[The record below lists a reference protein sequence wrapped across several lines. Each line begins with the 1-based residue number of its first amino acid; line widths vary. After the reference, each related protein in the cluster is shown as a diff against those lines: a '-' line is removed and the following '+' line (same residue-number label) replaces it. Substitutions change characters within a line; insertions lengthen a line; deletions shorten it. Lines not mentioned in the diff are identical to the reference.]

1 MNRGNSVFAL
11 VASVINTLR
20 SVLLRANELGP
31 MMGRRAFIAS
41 GLGLCAAPLVAWA
54 QQAGK
59 VARIGMLLPNTPE
72 IAARSPRNAAFL
84 KGLRDLGWI
93 EGQNLAIEWRFADG
107 QLGRLAE
114 LAADLAR
121 IGVDAIVTAAAP
133 SALAAQGATRT
144 IPIVVLDPGD
154 PVGLGLVGSLARP
167 GGNITGVSSI
177 APELAAKRL
186 ALLKETVPA
195 MGRVAVLA
203 NAAILPAEVAMREL
217 EAAAKVLGVQIQLV
231 QIQGVKGI
239 EQAFAEIARQ
249 QADGIVVFPDP
260 LTFSNDVAITG
271 FALKSRIPALYGAM
285 EFVQAGG
292 LMSYGPSY
300 PEMFRKGANYV
311 DRILKGAKP
320 GDLPIEQPTSFE
332 LVLNLKTAKALG
344 LTIPQSVLLR
354 ADRVIE

>member
-1 MNRGNSVFAL
+1 
-11 VASVINTLR
+11 
-20 SVLLRANELGP
+20 

-41 GLGLCAAPLVAWA
+41 ALGLCAVPLVASA
-54 QQAGK
+54 QHAGK

-72 IAARSPRNAAFL
+72 TVARSPRIAAFL
-84 KGLRDLGWI
+84 KGLRDLGWS

-107 QLGRLAE
+107 QVGRLAE

-121 IGVDAIVTAAAP
+121 IRVDAIVTAAAP

-154 PVGLGLVGSLARP
+154 PVGLGLVASLARP

-186 ALLKETVPA
+186 ALLKEAVPA
-195 MGRVAVLA
+195 MVQVAVLS
-203 NAAILPAEVAMREL
+203 NAAIPPAEIAMREL
-217 EAAAKVLGVQIQLV
+217 AAAAKVLGVQIQSV
-231 QIQGVKGI
+231 PIQGVKGI
-239 EQAFAEIARQ
+239 EQAFADVARQ
-249 QADGIVVFPDP
+249 HADGIVVFPDP
-260 LTFSNDVAITG
+260 LTFSNEVAITG
-271 FALKSRIPALYGAM
+271 FALTSRIPALYGAM

-300 PEMFRKGANYV
+300 PEMFRRGANYV

-320 GDLPIEQPTSFE
+320 GDLPIEQPTRFE
-332 LVLNLKTAKALG
+332 FVLNLKTAKALG

-354 ADRVIE
+354 ADRLIE

>member
-1 MNRGNSVFAL
+1 
-11 VASVINTLR
+11 
-20 SVLLRANELGP
+20 

-41 GLGLCAAPLVAWA
+41 GLGLCAAPLVASA
-54 QQAGK
+54 QHAGK

-72 IAARSPRNAAFL
+72 IVARSPRIAAFL

-93 EGQNLAIEWRFADG
+93 EGQNLSIEWRFAEG

-121 IGVDAIVTAAAP
+121 IGVNAIVTAAAP
-133 SALAAQGATRT
+133 SALAAQGATRS

-154 PVGLGLVGSLARP
+154 PVGLGLATSLARP

-186 ALLKETVPA
+186 ALLKEAVPA
-195 MGRVAVLA
+195 IGRVAVLS
-203 NAAILPAEVAMREL
+203 NAAIPPAEIAMQEL
-217 EAAAKVLGVQIQLV
+217 EAAAKILGVQIQSV
-231 QIQGVKGI
+231 RIKGVEGI
-239 EQAFAEIARQ
+239 EEAFGEIARQ
-249 QADGIVVFPDP
+249 DADEIVVFPDP
-260 LTFSNDVAITG
+260 LTFSNQAAITG

-300 PEMFRKGANYV
+300 PEMFRRGAYYV
-311 DRILKGAKP
+311 DRILKGTKP
-320 GDLPIEQPTSFE
+320 GDLPIERPTRFE
-332 LVLNLKTAKALG
+332 LVLNLKTAKELG
-344 LTIPQSVLLR
+344 LTIPQSLLLR

>member
-1 MNRGNSVFAL
+1 
-11 VASVINTLR
+11 
-20 SVLLRANELGP
+20 

-41 GLGLCAAPLVAWA
+41 GLGLCAAPIVALA
-54 QQAGK
+54 QHAGK

-72 IAARSPRNAAFL
+72 IVARSPRIAAFL

-93 EGQNLAIEWRFADG
+93 EGQNLAIEWRFAEG
-107 QLGRLAE
+107 QVGRLAE

-121 IGVDAIVTAAAP
+121 IRVDAIVTAAAP
-133 SALAAQGATRT
+133 AALAAQRATST

-154 PVGLGLVGSLARP
+154 PVGLGLVASLARP

-186 ALLKETVPA
+186 ALLKEAVPA
-195 MGRVAVLA
+195 MVRVAVLS
-203 NAAILPAEVAMREL
+203 NAAIPPAEIAMREM
-217 EAAAKVLGVQIQLV
+217 EAAAKVLGVQIQSV
-231 QIQGVKGI
+231 PIQGVKGI
-239 EQAFAEIARQ
+239 EQAFAEVARQ
-249 QADGIVVFPDP
+249 HADGIVVFPDP
-260 LTFSNDVAITG
+260 LTFSNEVAITG
-271 FALKSRIPALYGAM
+271 FALKNRIPALYGAM

-300 PEMFRKGANYV
+300 PEMFRRGANYV

-320 GDLPIEQPTSFE
+320 GDLPIEQPTRFE
-332 LVLNLKTAKALG
+332 FVLNLKTAKALG

>member
-1 MNRGNSVFAL
+1 
-11 VASVINTLR
+11 
-20 SVLLRANELGP
+20 
-31 MMGRRAFIAS
+31 MMGRRAFIVS
-41 GLGLCAAPLVAWA
+41 VLGLCAVPLVASA
-54 QQAGK
+54 QHAGK

-72 IAARSPRNAAFL
+72 IVARSPRIAAFL
-84 KGLRDLGWI
+84 KGLHDLGWI
-93 EGQNLAIEWRFADG
+93 EGQNLAIEWRFAEG
-107 QLGRLAE
+107 QVGRLAE

-121 IGVDAIVTAAAP
+121 IRVDAIVTAAAP

-154 PVGLGLVGSLARP
+154 PVGLGLVASLARP

-186 ALLKETVPA
+186 ALLKEAVPA
-195 MGRVAVLA
+195 MVRVAVLS
-203 NAAILPAEVAMREL
+203 NAAIPPAEIAMREL
-217 EAAAKVLGVQIQLV
+217 EAAAKVLGVQIQSV
-231 QIQGVKGI
+231 PIQGVKGI
-239 EQAFAEIARQ
+239 EQAFAEVARQ
-249 QADGIVVFPDP
+249 HADGIIVFPDP
-260 LTFSNDVAITG
+260 LTFSNEVAITG
-271 FALKSRIPALYGAM
+271 FALKNRIPALYGAM

-300 PEMFRKGANYV
+300 SEMFRRGANYV

-320 GDLPIEQPTSFE
+320 GDLPIEQPTRFE
-332 LVLNLKTAKALG
+332 FVLNLKTAKALG

>member
-1 MNRGNSVFAL
+1 
-11 VASVINTLR
+11 
-20 SVLLRANELGP
+20 
-31 MMGRRAFIAS
+31 MMGRRAFIAAA
-41 GLGLCAAPLVAWA
+41 LGLCAVPLVASA
-54 QQAGK
+54 QHTGK

-72 IAARSPRNAAFL
+72 IAARSPRIGAFL

-93 EGQNLAIEWRFADG
+93 EGQNLAIEWRFAEN
-107 QLGRLAE
+107 QVGRLAE

-121 IGVDAIVTAAAP
+121 IRVDVIVTAAAP

-154 PVGLGLVGSLARP
+154 PIGLGLVASLARP
-167 GGNITGVSSI
+167 GGNITGVTSI

-186 ALLKETVPA
+186 ALLKEAVPA
-195 MGRVAVLA
+195 MVRVAVLS
-203 NAAILPAEVAMREL
+203 NAAIPPAEIAMREL
-217 EAAAKVLGVQIQLV
+217 EAAAKVLGVQIQSV
-231 QIQGVKGI
+231 PIQGVKGI
-239 EQAFAEIARQ
+239 EQAFAEVARQ
-249 QADGIVVFPDP
+249 HADGVVVFPDP

-271 FALKSRIPALYGAM
+271 LALKHRIPALYGAM

-300 PEMFRKGANYV
+300 PEMFRRGANYV

-320 GDLPIEQPTSFE
+320 GDLPIEQPTLFE
-332 LVLNLKTAKALG
+332 FVLNLSTVKALG
-344 LTIPQSVLLR
+344 LTIPQSVRLR

>member
-1 MNRGNSVFAL
+1 M
-11 VASVINTLR
+11 I
-20 SVLLRANELGP
+20 
-31 MMGRRAFIAS
+31 GRRAFMAAA
-41 GLGLCAAPLVAWA
+41 LGLCAAPLTASA
-54 QQAGK
+54 QHAGK

-72 IAARSPRNAAFL
+72 IVARNPRIAAFL

-93 EGQNLAIEWRFADG
+93 EGQNLAIEWRFAEG

-133 SALAAQGATRT
+133 SALAAKGATRS

-154 PVGLGLVGSLARP
+154 PVGLGLVASLARP

-186 ALLKETVPA
+186 ALLKEAVPA
-195 MGRVAVLA
+195 MVRVAVLA
-203 NAAILPAEVAMREL
+203 NAAIPPAEIAMQEL
-217 EAAAKVLGVQIQLV
+217 ETTAKVLGVQIQFV
-231 QIQGVKGI
+231 PIKGVKGI
-239 EQAFAEIARQ
+239 EQAFGEIARQ
-249 QADGIVVFPDP
+249 HADGIVVFPDP
-260 LTFSNDVAITG
+260 LTFSNEAAITG
-271 FALKSRIPALYGAM
+271 FALKSRISAMYGAM

-300 PEMFRKGANYV
+300 QEMFRRGASYV

-320 GDLPIEQPTSFE
+320 GDLPIEQPTRFE
-332 LVLNLKTAKALG
+332 FVLNLKTAKALG

-354 ADRVIE
+354 VDQVIE

>member
-1 MNRGNSVFAL
+1 
-11 VASVINTLR
+11 
-20 SVLLRANELGP
+20 

-41 GLGLCAAPLVAWA
+41 ALGLCAAPLVASA
-54 QQAGK
+54 QHAGK
-59 VARIGMLLPNTPE
+59 VARIGMLLPNTSE
-72 IAARSPRNAAFL
+72 SVARSPRIAAFL

-93 EGQNLAIEWRFADG
+93 EGQNLVIEWRFAEG
-107 QLGRLAE
+107 QVGRLAE

-121 IGVDAIVTAAAP
+121 IRVDAIVTAAAP

-154 PVGLGLVGSLARP
+154 PVGLGLVASLARP
-167 GGNITGVSSI
+167 GGNITGISSI

-186 ALLKETVPA
+186 ALLKEAVPA
-195 MGRVAVLA
+195 MVRVAVLS
-203 NAAILPAEVAMREL
+203 NAAIPPAEIAMREL
-217 EAAAKVLGVQIQLV
+217 EAAAKVLGVQIQSV
-231 QIQGVKGI
+231 PIQGVKGI
-239 EQAFAEIARQ
+239 EQAFAEVARQ
-249 QADGIVVFPDP
+249 HADGIVVFPDP
-260 LTFSNDVAITG
+260 LTFSNEVAITG
-271 FALKSRIPALYGAM
+271 FALKNRIPALYGAM

-300 PEMFRKGANYV
+300 PEMFRRGANYV

-320 GDLPIEQPTSFE
+320 GDLPIEQPTRFE
-332 LVLNLKTAKALG
+332 FVLNLKTAKALG

>member
-1 MNRGNSVFAL
+1 
-11 VASVINTLR
+11 
-20 SVLLRANELGP
+20 

-41 GLGLCAAPLVAWA
+41 ALGLCAAPLVASA
-54 QQAGK
+54 QHAGK
-59 VARIGMLLPNTPE
+59 VARIGMLLPNAPE
-72 IAARSPRNAAFL
+72 IVARSPRIAAFL

-93 EGQNLAIEWRFADG
+93 EGQNLAIEWRFAEG

-154 PVGLGLVGSLARP
+154 PVGLGLVASLARP

-186 ALLKETVPA
+186 ALLKEAVPA
-195 MGRVAVLA
+195 MVRVAVLA
-203 NAAILPAEVAMREL
+203 NAAIPPAEIAMREL
-217 EAAAKVLGVQIQLV
+217 EATAKVLGVQIQSV
-231 QIQGVKGI
+231 PIQGVKGI
-239 EQAFAEIARQ
+239 EQAFGEITRQ
-249 QADGIVVFPDP
+249 HADGIVVFPDP
-260 LTFSNDVAITG
+260 LTFSNEAAITS

-300 PEMFRKGANYV
+300 PEMFRRGANYV

-320 GDLPIEQPTSFE
+320 GDLPIEQPTRFE
-332 LVLNLKTAKALG
+332 FGLNLKTAKALG